1 MDEFKLKALI
11 ASEIQTSMGYLG
23 GELTEQRTK
32 SLEYYFGEPFGN
44 EQDGRSQ
51 VISTDVA
58 DTIESILPT
67 IMRTFTASPKAVQCV
82 GNKPG
87 DEAAA
92 KQATDYLNHVFYK
105 DNPGFTLMY
114 TFFKDALLQKNGI
127 MKIYWDD
134 SLDVERSTYAGLTD
148 DEFAMLVA
156 DPEVKVLEHT
166 EYDIDDEEALKEAA
180 DYIEAQ
186 GMPSDVQSSGK
197 MHDVVVNRMNKK
209 GQVRIE
215 NVPPEEFLIAR
226 NAKTIED
233 AHFTAHR
240 KYITRSELVEMGFD
254 VDEVKSLPTDND
266 QRYSEERTARYEDL
280 DYNSLNRH
288 TASDSANEQIL
299 IYECYIKIDEDE
311 DGIAELRKVTVA
323 GDSSYKILDN
333 VPFDRQ
339 PFVSVTPILVPH
351 RFYGR
356 SVSEL
361 VEDVQLVK
369 STIMRQLLDNMYLT
383 NNNRI
388 AVMDGQVNIDDLL
401 TNRPGGIVRTKQ
413 PPQSVIQPLQ
423 SQPLN
428 QQAMPLLEYLD
439 VVREQRTGITRYSQG
454 MDADSLNKTASGIN
468 QILTQAQLRVE
479 LICRVFAET
488 GVKELFKKLLET
500 VIKHET
506 KEKIIRVNEQ
516 YVTMM
521 PMEWVNRCNVDI
533 QVGLGTGSK
542 EQELVILN
550 NILERQLQ
558 AINLQKSAAGPMV
571 NLRNVHNTLT
581 KLVEAA
587 GLKNVET
594 YFTDPIIGAQQ
605 MPPPQQP
612 PPTEFEK
619 VTLAQVQGENQRKI
633 LDMQVKEKEL
643 DLKTQQMVLEFET
656 RIKEL
661 EAKYQVQFDS
671 NAIKREAM
679 TTNKGG
685 QSPQLGDIGDETQRQ
700 QQTFFNPNDSR

>member
-1 MDEFKLKALI
+1 MDEYKLKALI

-51 VISTDVA
+51 VVSTDVA

-67 IMRTFTASPKAVQCV
+67 IMRTFTASPKAVQCI

-127 MKIYWDD
+127 MKIFWDD
-134 SLDVERSTYAGLTD
+134 SLDVERSTYQGLTD

-156 DPEVKVLEHT
+156 DPEIKVLEHT
-166 EYDIDDEEALKEAA
+166 EYDIDDEEALKEAS
-180 DYIEAQ
+180 DFIEAQ
-186 GMPSDVQSSGK
+186 GMPADVQSSGK
-197 MHDVVVNRMNKK
+197 MHDVVVNRMKKK

-254 VDEVKSLPTDND
+254 PEEVKALPTDND
-266 QRYSEERTARYEDL
+266 QRYSEERTTRYEDL

-288 TASDSANEQIL
+288 TASDTANEQIL
-299 IYECYIKIDEDE
+299 IYECYMKIDEDE

-439 VVREQRTGITRYSQG
+439 VVREQRTGVTRYSQG
-454 MDADSLNKTASGIN
+454 MDADSLNKTASGIS

-488 GVKELFKKLLET
+488 GVKELFKKILET
-500 VIKHET
+500 VIKYET

-516 YVTMM
+516 YVAMM
-521 PMEWVNRCNVDI
+521 PMEWLNRCNVDI

-542 EQELVILN
+542 EQELAILN

-605 MPPPQQP
+605 MPPPQPP

-633 LDMQVKEKEL
+633 LDMQVKEKEI
-643 DLKTQQMVLEFET
+643 DLKTQQMILEFET

-679 TTNKGG
+679 TSKSGG
-685 QSPQLGDIGDETQRQ
+685 QSAQLGDIGDETQRQ
-700 QQTFFNPNDSR
+700 QKTFFNPNNT

>member
-1 MDEFKLKALI
+1 MNDYELKAI
-11 ASEIQTSMGYLG
+11 ISSEIQSSLGYLG
-23 GELTEQRTK
+23 GELTEARAK
-32 SLEYYFGEPFGN
+32 SLDYYFSEPFGN
-44 EQDGRSQ
+44 EQEGRSQ

-58 DTIESILPT
+58 DTIESILPQ

-82 GNKPG
+82 ANNAG
-87 DEAAA
+87 DEPIA

-105 DNPGFTLMY
+105 DNDGFTNLY

-127 MKIYWDD
+127 IKVFWDD
-134 SLDVERSTYAGLTD
+134 SMDVERSSYYGLTD
-148 DEFAMLVA
+148 DEFALLLA

-166 EYDIDDEEALKEAA
+166 EYERDNEEALKEAQKFLNDRMIPDQVPMA
-180 DYIEAQ
+180 E
-186 GMPSDVQSSGK
+186 K
-197 MHDVVVNRMNKK
+197 MHDVVVNRVKKK
-209 GQVRIE
+209 GRVCIE

-226 NAKTIED
+226 NAKSIPD

-240 KYITRSELVEMGFD
+240 KFITRSELVEMGFD
-254 VDEVKSLPTDND
+254 PETIANLPADVNNK
-266 QRYSEERTARYEDL
+266 YSEEKVSRKRYAEDEETAPTTDK
-280 DYNSLNRH
+280 
-288 TASDSANEQIL
+288 ANEEIL
-299 IYECYIKIDEDE
+299 IYECYMKLDEDE

-323 GDSSYKILDN
+323 GDSSYEILDN
-333 VPFDRQ
+333 VPYDRC

-383 NNNRI
+383 NNNRV

-413 PPQSVIQPLQ
+413 PPQSVITPMA

-428 QQAMPLLEYLD
+428 QSAMPLLEYLD
-439 VVREQRTGITRYSQG
+439 TVREQRTGITRYSQG
-454 MDADSLNKTASGIN
+454 MDADSLNKTASGLN
-468 QILTQAQLRVE
+468 QILTQAQMRVE

-488 GVKELFKKLLET
+488 GVKQLFNKVLEVVT
-500 VIKHET
+500 KYET

-521 PMEWVNRCNVDI
+521 PMEWANKCNVEI

-542 EQELVILN
+542 DQELAILN
-550 NILERQLQ
+550 VILERQIQ

-587 GLKNVET
+587 GLRNVET
-594 YFTDPIIGAQQ
+594 YFTDPVVGASQ
-605 MPPPQQP
+605 MPPPQP
-612 PPTEFEK
+612 PQPTEFEK

-633 LDMQVKEKEL
+633 LDTQIKEKEL
-643 DLKTQQMVLEFET
+643 ELKTQEMMLNMEVRL
-656 RIKEL
+656 KEL
-661 EAKYQVQFDS
+661 EAKYQMSIDS
-671 NAIKREAM
+671 NEIKKEIA
-679 TTNKGG
+679 NIPKKDNIAKVGDLG
-685 QSPQLGDIGDETQRQ
+685 QETVRQ
-700 QQTFFNPNDSR
+700 QQQFFDPKNQ

>member
-1 MDEFKLKALI
+1 MNDYELKAI
-11 ASEIQTSMGYLG
+11 ISSEIQSSLGYLG
-23 GELTEQRTK
+23 GELTEARAK
-32 SLEYYFGEPFGN
+32 SLDYYFSEPFGN
-44 EQDGRSQ
+44 EQEGRSQ

-58 DTIESILPT
+58 DTIESILPQ

-82 GNKPG
+82 ANNAG
-87 DEAAA
+87 DEAIA

-105 DNPGFTLMY
+105 DNDGFTNLY

-127 MKIYWDD
+127 IKVFWDD
-134 SLDVERSTYAGLTD
+134 SMDVERSSYYGLTD
-148 DEFAMLVA
+148 DEFALLLA

-166 EYDIDDEEALKEAA
+166 EYERDNEEALKEAQKFLNDRMIPDQVPMA
-180 DYIEAQ
+180 E
-186 GMPSDVQSSGK
+186 K
-197 MHDVVVNRMNKK
+197 MHDVVVNRVKKK
-209 GQVRIE
+209 GKVCIE

-226 NAKTIED
+226 NAKSIPD

-240 KYITRSELVEMGFD
+240 KFITRSELVEMGFD
-254 VDEVKSLPTDND
+254 PETIAKLPADVNNK
-266 QRYSEERTARYEDL
+266 YSEEKVSRKRYAEDEETAPTTDK
-280 DYNSLNRH
+280 
-288 TASDSANEQIL
+288 ANEEIL
-299 IYECYIKIDEDE
+299 IYECYMKLDEDE

-323 GDSSYKILDN
+323 GDSSYEILDN
-333 VPFDRQ
+333 VPYDRC
-339 PFVSVTPILVPH
+339 PFVSITPILVPH

-383 NNNRI
+383 NNNRV

-413 PPQSVIQPLQ
+413 PPQSVITPMA

-428 QQAMPLLEYLD
+428 QAAMPLLEYLD
-439 VVREQRTGITRYSQG
+439 TVREQRTGITRYSQG
-454 MDADSLNKTASGIN
+454 MDADSLNKTASGLN
-468 QILTQAQLRVE
+468 QILTQAQMRVE

-488 GVKELFKKLLET
+488 GVKQLFNKVLEVVT
-500 VIKHET
+500 KYET

-521 PMEWVNRCNVDI
+521 PMEWANKCNVEI

-542 EQELVILN
+542 DQELAILN
-550 NILERQLQ
+550 VILERQIQ

-587 GLKNVET
+587 GLRNVET
-594 YFTDPIIGAQQ
+594 YFTDPVVGASQ
-605 MPPPQQP
+605 MPPPQP
-612 PPTEFEK
+612 PQPTEFEK

-633 LDMQVKEKEL
+633 LDTQIKEKEL
-643 DLKTQQMVLEFET
+643 ELKTQEMMLNMEVRL
-656 RIKEL
+656 KEL
-661 EAKYQVQFDS
+661 EAKYQMSIDS
-671 NAIKREAM
+671 NEIKKEIA
-679 TTNKGG
+679 NIPKKDNIAKVGDLG
-685 QSPQLGDIGDETQRQ
+685 QETVRQ
-700 QQTFFNPNDSR
+700 QQQFFDPKNQ

>member
-1 MDEFKLKALI
+1 MNDYELKAI
-11 ASEIQTSMGYLG
+11 ISSEIQSSLGYLG
-23 GELTEQRTK
+23 GELTEARAK
-32 SLEYYFGEPFGN
+32 SLDYYFSEPFGN
-44 EQDGRSQ
+44 EQEGRSQ

-58 DTIESILPT
+58 DTIESILPQ

-82 GNKPG
+82 ANNAG
-87 DEAAA
+87 DEPIA

-105 DNPGFTLMY
+105 DNDGFTNLY

-127 MKIYWDD
+127 IKVFWDD
-134 SLDVERSTYAGLTD
+134 SMDVERSSYYGLTD
-148 DEFAMLVA
+148 DEFALLLA

-166 EYDIDDEEALKEAA
+166 EYERDNEEALKEAQKFLNDRMIPDQVPMA
-180 DYIEAQ
+180 E
-186 GMPSDVQSSGK
+186 K
-197 MHDVVVNRMNKK
+197 MHDVVVNRVKKK
-209 GQVRIE
+209 GKVCIE

-226 NAKTIED
+226 NAKSIPD

-240 KYITRSELVEMGFD
+240 KFITRSELVEMGFD
-254 VDEVKSLPTDND
+254 PETIAKLPADVNNK
-266 QRYSEERTARYEDL
+266 YSEEKVSRKRYAEDEETAPTTDK
-280 DYNSLNRH
+280 
-288 TASDSANEQIL
+288 ANEEIL
-299 IYECYIKIDEDE
+299 IYECYMKLDEDE

-323 GDSSYKILDN
+323 GDSSYEILDN
-333 VPFDRQ
+333 VPYDRC

-383 NNNRI
+383 NNNRV

-413 PPQSVIQPLQ
+413 PPQSVITPMA

-428 QQAMPLLEYLD
+428 QAAMPLLEYLD
-439 VVREQRTGITRYSQG
+439 TVREQRTGITRYSQG
-454 MDADSLNKTASGIN
+454 MDADSLNKTASGLN
-468 QILTQAQLRVE
+468 QILTQAQMRVE

-488 GVKELFKKLLET
+488 GVKQLFNKVLEVVT
-500 VIKHET
+500 KYET

-521 PMEWVNRCNVDI
+521 PMEWANKCNVEI

-542 EQELVILN
+542 DQELAILN
-550 NILERQLQ
+550 VILERQIQ

-581 KLVEAA
+581 KLVEAV
-587 GLKNVET
+587 GLRNVET
-594 YFTDPIIGAQQ
+594 YFTDPVVGAAQ
-605 MPPPQQP
+605 MPPPLP
-612 PPTEFEK
+612 PQPTEFEK

-633 LDMQVKEKEL
+633 LDTQIKEKEL
-643 DLKTQQMVLEFET
+643 ELKTQEMMLNMEVRL
-656 RIKEL
+656 KEL
-661 EAKYQVQFDS
+661 EAKYQMSIDS
-671 NAIKREAM
+671 NEIKKEIA
-679 TTNKGG
+679 NIPKKDNIAKVGDLG
-685 QSPQLGDIGDETQRQ
+685 QETVRQ
-700 QQTFFNPNDSR
+700 QQQFFDPKNQ

>member
-1 MDEFKLKALI
+1 MNDYELKAI
-11 ASEIQTSMGYLG
+11 ISSEIQSSLGYLG
-23 GELTEQRTK
+23 GELTEARAK
-32 SLEYYFGEPFGN
+32 SLDYYFSEPFGN
-44 EQDGRSQ
+44 EQEGRSQ

-58 DTIESILPT
+58 DTIESILPQ

-82 GNKPG
+82 ANNAG
-87 DEAAA
+87 DEPIA

-105 DNPGFTLMY
+105 DNDGFTNLY

-127 MKIYWDD
+127 IKVFWDD
-134 SLDVERSTYAGLTD
+134 SMDVERSSYYGLTD
-148 DEFAMLVA
+148 DEFALLLA

-166 EYDIDDEEALKEAA
+166 EYERDNEEALKEAQKFLNDRMIPDQVPMA
-180 DYIEAQ
+180 E
-186 GMPSDVQSSGK
+186 K
-197 MHDVVVNRMNKK
+197 MHDVVVNRVKKK
-209 GQVRIE
+209 GKVCIE

-226 NAKTIED
+226 NAKSIPD

-240 KYITRSELVEMGFD
+240 KFITRSELVEMGFD
-254 VDEVKSLPTDND
+254 PETIAKLPADVNNK
-266 QRYSEERTARYEDL
+266 YSEEKVSRKRYAEDEETAPTTDK
-280 DYNSLNRH
+280 
-288 TASDSANEQIL
+288 ANEEIL
-299 IYECYIKIDEDE
+299 IYECYMKLDEDE

-323 GDSSYKILDN
+323 GDSSYEILDN
-333 VPFDRQ
+333 VPYDRC

-383 NNNRI
+383 NNNRV

-413 PPQSVIQPLQ
+413 PPQSVITPMA

-428 QQAMPLLEYLD
+428 QAAMPLLEYLD
-439 VVREQRTGITRYSQG
+439 TVREQRTGITRYSQG
-454 MDADSLNKTASGIN
+454 MDADSLNKTASGLN
-468 QILTQAQLRVE
+468 QILTQAQMRVE

-488 GVKELFKKLLET
+488 GVKQLFNKVLEVVT
-500 VIKHET
+500 KYET

-521 PMEWVNRCNVDI
+521 PMEWANKCNVEI

-542 EQELVILN
+542 DQELAILN
-550 NILERQLQ
+550 VILERQIQ

-587 GLKNVET
+587 GLRNVET
-594 YFTDPIIGAQQ
+594 YFTDPVVGAAQ
-605 MPPPQQP
+605 MPPPLP
-612 PPTEFEK
+612 PQPTEFEK

-633 LDMQVKEKEL
+633 LDTQIKEKEL
-643 DLKTQQMVLEFET
+643 ELKTQEMMLNMEVRL
-656 RIKEL
+656 KEL
-661 EAKYQVQFDS
+661 EAKYQMSIDS
-671 NAIKREAM
+671 NEIKKEIA
-679 TTNKGG
+679 NIPKKDNIAKVGDLG
-685 QSPQLGDIGDETQRQ
+685 QETVRQ
-700 QQTFFNPNDSR
+700 QQQFFDPKNQ

>member
-1 MDEFKLKALI
+1 MNDYELKAI
-11 ASEIQTSMGYLG
+11 ISSEIQSSLGYLG
-23 GELTEQRTK
+23 GELTEARAK
-32 SLEYYFGEPFGN
+32 SLDYYFSEPFGN
-44 EQDGRSQ
+44 EQEGRSQ

-58 DTIESILPT
+58 DTIESILPQ

-82 GNKPG
+82 ANNAG
-87 DEAAA
+87 DESIA

-105 DNPGFTLMY
+105 DNDGFTNLY

-127 MKIYWDD
+127 IKVFWDD
-134 SLDVERSTYAGLTD
+134 SMDVERSSYYGLTD
-148 DEFAMLVA
+148 DEFALLLA
-156 DPEVKVLEHT
+156 DSEIKVLEHT
-166 EYDIDDEEALKEAA
+166 EYEVEDEESLKAA
-180 DYIEAQ
+180 QSYLQETT
-186 GMPSDVQSSGK
+186 MMSDEVIVEK
-197 MHDVVVNRMNKK
+197 LHDVVVNRIKKK
-209 GQVRIE
+209 GKVCIE

-226 NAKTIED
+226 NAKSIAD

-240 KYITRSELVEMGFD
+240 KFITRSELVEMGFD
-254 VDEVKSLPTDND
+254 PETIAKLPADVNNK
-266 QRYSEERTARYEDL
+266 YSEEKVSRKRYAEDEETAPTTDK
-280 DYNSLNRH
+280 
-288 TASDSANEQIL
+288 ANEEIL
-299 IYECYIKIDEDE
+299 IYECYMKLDEDE

-323 GDSSYKILDN
+323 GDSSYEILDN
-333 VPFDRQ
+333 VPYDRC

-383 NNNRI
+383 NNNRV

-413 PPQSVIQPLQ
+413 PPQSVITPMA

-428 QQAMPLLEYLD
+428 QAAMPLLEYLD
-439 VVREQRTGITRYSQG
+439 TVREQRTGITRYSQG
-454 MDADSLNKTASGIN
+454 MDADSLNKTASGLN
-468 QILTQAQLRVE
+468 QILTQAQMRVE

-488 GVKELFKKLLET
+488 GVKQLFNKVLEVVT
-500 VIKHET
+500 KYET
-506 KEKIIRVNEQ
+506 KEKIIRVNEE

-521 PMEWVNRCNVDI
+521 PMEWANKCNVEI

-542 EQELVILN
+542 DQELAILN
-550 NILERQLQ
+550 VILERQIQ

-587 GLKNVET
+587 GLRNVET
-594 YFTDPIIGAQQ
+594 YFTDPVIGAAT
-605 MPPPQQP
+605 MPPPP
-612 PPTEFEK
+612 PPQPTEFEK

-633 LDMQVKEKEL
+633 LDTQIKEKEL
-643 DLKTQQMVLEFET
+643 ELKTQEMMLNMEV

-661 EAKYQVQFDS
+661 EAKYQMSIDS
-671 NAIKREAM
+671 NEIKKEIA
-679 TTNKGG
+679 NIPKKDNIAKVGDLG
-685 QSPQLGDIGDETQRQ
+685 QETVKQ
-700 QQTFFNPNDSR
+700 QQQFFDPKNQ

>member
-1 MDEFKLKALI
+1 MNDYELKAI
-11 ASEIQTSMGYLG
+11 ISSEIQSSLGYLG
-23 GELTEQRTK
+23 GELTEARAK
-32 SLEYYFGEPFGN
+32 SLDYYFSEPFGN
-44 EQDGRSQ
+44 EQEGRSQ

-58 DTIESILPT
+58 DTIESILPQ

-82 GNKPG
+82 ANNAQ
-87 DEAAA
+87 DEAIA

-105 DNPGFTLMY
+105 DNDGFTNLY

-127 MKIYWDD
+127 IKVFWDD
-134 SLDVERSTYAGLTD
+134 SMDVERSSYYGLTD
-148 DEFAMLVA
+148 DEFALLLA

-166 EYDIDDEEALKEAA
+166 EYERDNEEALKEAQKFLNDRMIPDQVPMA
-180 DYIEAQ
+180 E
-186 GMPSDVQSSGK
+186 K
-197 MHDVVVNRMNKK
+197 MHDVVVNRVKKK
-209 GQVRIE
+209 GKVCIE

-226 NAKTIED
+226 NAKSIPD

-240 KYITRSELVEMGFD
+240 KFITRSELVEMGFD
-254 VDEVKSLPTDND
+254 PETIANLPADVNNK
-266 QRYSEERTARYEDL
+266 YSEEKVSRKRYAEDEETAPTTDK
-280 DYNSLNRH
+280 
-288 TASDSANEQIL
+288 ANEEIL
-299 IYECYIKIDEDE
+299 IYECYMKLDEDE

-323 GDSSYKILDN
+323 GDSSYEILDN
-333 VPFDRQ
+333 VPYDRC
-339 PFVSVTPILVPH
+339 PFVSITPILVPH

-383 NNNRI
+383 NNNRV

-413 PPQSVIQPLQ
+413 PPQSVITPMA

-428 QQAMPLLEYLD
+428 QAAMPLLEYLD
-439 VVREQRTGITRYSQG
+439 TVREQRTGITRYSQG
-454 MDADSLNKTASGIN
+454 MDADSLNKTASGLN
-468 QILTQAQLRVE
+468 QILTQAQMRVE

-488 GVKELFKKLLET
+488 GVKQLFNKVLEVVT
-500 VIKHET
+500 KYET

-521 PMEWVNRCNVDI
+521 PMEWANKCNVEI

-542 EQELVILN
+542 DQELAILN
-550 NILERQLQ
+550 VILERQIQ

-587 GLKNVET
+587 GLRNVET
-594 YFTDPIIGAQQ
+594 YFTDPVVGAAQ
-605 MPPPQQP
+605 MPPPLP
-612 PPTEFEK
+612 PQPTEFEK

-633 LDMQVKEKEL
+633 LDTQIKEKEL
-643 DLKTQQMVLEFET
+643 ELKTQEMMLNMEVRL
-656 RIKEL
+656 KEL
-661 EAKYQVQFDS
+661 EAKYQMSIDS
-671 NAIKREAM
+671 NEIKKEIA
-679 TTNKGG
+679 NIPKKDNIAKVGDLG
-685 QSPQLGDIGDETQRQ
+685 QETVRQ
-700 QQTFFNPNDSR
+700 QQQFFDPKNQ

>member
-186 GMPSDVQSSGK
+186 GMPSDVKSSGK

-299 IYECYIKIDEDE
+299 IYECYIKLDEDE

>member
-1 MDEFKLKALI
+1 MDEHKLKALI

-127 MKIYWDD
+127 MKIFWDD
-134 SLDVERSTYAGLTD
+134 SLDVERSTYEGLTD

-180 DYIEAQ
+180 DFIEAQ
-186 GMPSDVQSSGK
+186 GMPAGVQSSGK

-226 NAKTIED
+226 NAKTIEE

-254 VDEVKSLPTDND
+254 VEEVKGLPND
-266 QRYSEERTARYEDL
+266 QRYSEERTTRYEDL

-288 TASDSANEQIL
+288 STSDTANEQIL
-299 IYECYIKIDEDE
+299 IYECYIKLDEDE

-383 NNNRI
+383 NNNRV

-521 PMEWVNRCNVDI
+521 PMEWINRCNVDI

-594 YFTDPIIGAQQ
+594 YFTDPIIGASQ
-605 MPPPQQP
+605 MPPPQPP

-643 DLKTQQMVLEFET
+643 DLKTQQMILEFET

-679 TTNKGG
+679 ASKSDG
-685 QSPQLGDIGDETQRQ
+685 QTPQLGDIGEETQRQ
-700 QQTFFNPNDSR
+700 QQTFFNPNNSR

>member
-700 QQTFFNPNDSR
+700 QQTFFNPNNSR

>member
-1 MDEFKLKALI
+1 MDEYKLKALI

-594 YFTDPIIGAQQ
+594 YFTDPIVGAQQ

>member
-1 MDEFKLKALI
+1 MNDYELKAI
-11 ASEIQTSMGYLG
+11 ISSEIQSSLGYLG
-23 GELTEQRTK
+23 GELTEARAK
-32 SLEYYFGEPFGN
+32 SLDYYFSEPFGN
-44 EQDGRSQ
+44 EQEGRSQ

-58 DTIESILPT
+58 DTIESILPQ

-82 GNKPG
+82 ANNAG
-87 DEAAA
+87 DEPIA

-105 DNPGFTLMY
+105 DNDGFTNLY

-127 MKIYWDD
+127 IKVFWDD
-134 SLDVERSTYAGLTD
+134 SMDVERSSYYGLTD
-148 DEFAMLVA
+148 DEFALLLA

-166 EYDIDDEEALKEAA
+166 EYERDNEEALKEAQKFLNDRMIPDQVPMA
-180 DYIEAQ
+180 E
-186 GMPSDVQSSGK
+186 K
-197 MHDVVVNRMNKK
+197 MHDVVVNRVKKK
-209 GQVRIE
+209 GKVCIE

-226 NAKTIED
+226 NAKSIPD

-240 KYITRSELVEMGFD
+240 KFITRSELVEMGFD
-254 VDEVKSLPTDND
+254 PETIANLPADVNNK
-266 QRYSEERTARYEDL
+266 YSEEKVSRKRYAEDEETAPTTDK
-280 DYNSLNRH
+280 
-288 TASDSANEQIL
+288 ANEEIL
-299 IYECYIKIDEDE
+299 IYECYMKLDEDE

-323 GDSSYKILDN
+323 GDSSYEILDN
-333 VPFDRQ
+333 VPYDRC

-383 NNNRI
+383 NNNRV

-413 PPQSVIQPLQ
+413 PPQSVITPMA

-428 QQAMPLLEYLD
+428 QAAMPLLEYLD
-439 VVREQRTGITRYSQG
+439 TVREQRTGITRYSQG
-454 MDADSLNKTASGIN
+454 MDADSLNKTASGLN
-468 QILTQAQLRVE
+468 QILTQAQMRVE

-488 GVKELFKKLLET
+488 GVKQLFNKVLEVVT
-500 VIKHET
+500 KYET

-521 PMEWVNRCNVDI
+521 PMEWANKCNVEI

-542 EQELVILN
+542 DQELAILN
-550 NILERQLQ
+550 VILERQIQ

-587 GLKNVET
+587 GLRNVET
-594 YFTDPIIGAQQ
+594 YFTDPVVGASQ
-605 MPPPQQP
+605 MPPPQP
-612 PPTEFEK
+612 PQPTEFEK

-633 LDMQVKEKEL
+633 LDTQIKEKEL
-643 DLKTQQMVLEFET
+643 ELKTQEMMLNMEVRL
-656 RIKEL
+656 KEL
-661 EAKYQVQFDS
+661 EAKYQMSIDS
-671 NAIKREAM
+671 NEIKKEIA
-679 TTNKGG
+679 NIPKKDNIAKVGDLG
-685 QSPQLGDIGDETQRQ
+685 QETVRQ
-700 QQTFFNPNDSR
+700 QQQFFDPKNQ

>member
-299 IYECYIKIDEDE
+299 IYECYIKLDEDE

-679 TTNKGG
+679 STNKGG

>member
-1 MDEFKLKALI
+1 MNDYELKAI
-11 ASEIQTSMGYLG
+11 ISSEIQSSLGYLG
-23 GELTEQRTK
+23 GELTEARAK
-32 SLEYYFGEPFGN
+32 SLDYYFSEPFGN
-44 EQDGRSQ
+44 EQEGRSQ

-58 DTIESILPT
+58 DTIESILPQ

-82 GNKPG
+82 ANNAG
-87 DEAAA
+87 DEPIA

-105 DNPGFTLMY
+105 DNDGFTNLY

-127 MKIYWDD
+127 IKVFWDD
-134 SLDVERSTYAGLTD
+134 SMDVERSSYYGLTD
-148 DEFAMLVA
+148 DEFALLLA

-166 EYDIDDEEALKEAA
+166 EYERDNEEALKEAQKFLNDRMIPDQVPMA
-180 DYIEAQ
+180 E
-186 GMPSDVQSSGK
+186 K
-197 MHDVVVNRMNKK
+197 MHDVVVNRVKKK
-209 GQVRIE
+209 GKVCIE

-226 NAKTIED
+226 NAKSIPD

-240 KYITRSELVEMGFD
+240 KFITRSELVEMGFD
-254 VDEVKSLPTDND
+254 PETIAKLPADVNNK
-266 QRYSEERTARYEDL
+266 YSEEKVSRKRYAEDEETAPTTDK
-280 DYNSLNRH
+280 
-288 TASDSANEQIL
+288 ANEEIL
-299 IYECYIKIDEDE
+299 IYECYMKLDEDE

-323 GDSSYKILDN
+323 GDSSYEILDN
-333 VPFDRQ
+333 VPYDRC

-383 NNNRI
+383 NNNRV

-413 PPQSVIQPLQ
+413 PPQSVITPMA

-428 QQAMPLLEYLD
+428 QAAMPLLEYLD
-439 VVREQRTGITRYSQG
+439 TVREQRTGITRYSQG
-454 MDADSLNKTASGIN
+454 MDADSLNKTASGLN
-468 QILTQAQLRVE
+468 QILTQAQMRVE

-488 GVKELFKKLLET
+488 GVKQLFNKVLEVVT
-500 VIKHET
+500 KYET

-521 PMEWVNRCNVDI
+521 PMEWANKCNVEI

-542 EQELVILN
+542 DQELAILN
-550 NILERQLQ
+550 VILERQIQ

-587 GLKNVET
+587 GLRNVET
-594 YFTDPIIGAQQ
+594 YFTDPVVGASQ
-605 MPPPQQP
+605 MPPPQP
-612 PPTEFEK
+612 PQPTEFEK

-633 LDMQVKEKEL
+633 LDTQIKEKEL
-643 DLKTQQMVLEFET
+643 ELKTQEMMLNMEVRL
-656 RIKEL
+656 KEL
-661 EAKYQVQFDS
+661 EAKYQMSIDS
-671 NAIKREAM
+671 NEIKKEIA
-679 TTNKGG
+679 NIPKKDNIAKVGDLG
-685 QSPQLGDIGDETQRQ
+685 QETVRQ
-700 QQTFFNPNDSR
+700 QQQFFDPKNQ

>member
-1 MDEFKLKALI
+1 MNDYELKAI
-11 ASEIQTSMGYLG
+11 ISSEIQSSLGYLG
-23 GELTEQRTK
+23 GELTEARAK
-32 SLEYYFGEPFGN
+32 SLDYYFSEPFGN
-44 EQDGRSQ
+44 EQEGRSQ

-58 DTIESILPT
+58 DTIESILPQ
-67 IMRTFTASPKAVQCV
+67 IMRTFTASPKAVQCIA
-82 GNKPG
+82 NNAG
-87 DEAAA
+87 DEPIA

-105 DNPGFTLMY
+105 DNDGFTNLY

-127 MKIYWDD
+127 IKVFWDD
-134 SLDVERSTYAGLTD
+134 SMDVERSSYYGLTD
-148 DEFAMLVA
+148 DEFALLLA

-166 EYDIDDEEALKEAA
+166 EYERDNEEALKEAQKFLNDRMIPDQVPMA
-180 DYIEAQ
+180 E
-186 GMPSDVQSSGK
+186 K
-197 MHDVVVNRMNKK
+197 MHDVVVNRVKKK
-209 GQVRIE
+209 GKVCIE

-226 NAKTIED
+226 NAKSIPD

-240 KYITRSELVEMGFD
+240 KFITRSELVEMGFD
-254 VDEVKSLPTDND
+254 PETIAKLPADVNNK
-266 QRYSEERTARYEDL
+266 YSEEKVSRKRYAEDEETAPTTDK
-280 DYNSLNRH
+280 
-288 TASDSANEQIL
+288 ANEEIL
-299 IYECYIKIDEDE
+299 IYECYMKLDEDE

-323 GDSSYKILDN
+323 GDSSYEILDN
-333 VPFDRQ
+333 VPYDRC

-383 NNNRI
+383 NNNRV

-413 PPQSVIQPLQ
+413 PPQSVITPMA

-428 QQAMPLLEYLD
+428 QAAMPLLEYLD
-439 VVREQRTGITRYSQG
+439 TVREQRTGITRYSQG
-454 MDADSLNKTASGIN
+454 MDADSLNKTASGLN
-468 QILTQAQLRVE
+468 QILTQAQMRVE

-488 GVKELFKKLLET
+488 GVKQLFNKVLEVVT
-500 VIKHET
+500 KYET

-521 PMEWVNRCNVDI
+521 PMEWANKCNVEI

-542 EQELVILN
+542 DQELAILN
-550 NILERQLQ
+550 VILERQIQ

-587 GLKNVET
+587 GLRNVET
-594 YFTDPIIGAQQ
+594 YFTDPVVGAAQ
-605 MPPPQQP
+605 MPPPLP
-612 PPTEFEK
+612 PQPTEFEK

-633 LDMQVKEKEL
+633 LDTQIKEKEL
-643 DLKTQQMVLEFET
+643 ELKTQEMMLNMEVRL
-656 RIKEL
+656 KEL
-661 EAKYQVQFDS
+661 EAKYQMSIDS
-671 NAIKREAM
+671 NEIKKEIA
-679 TTNKGG
+679 NIPKKDNIAKVGDLG
-685 QSPQLGDIGDETQRQ
+685 QETVRQ
-700 QQTFFNPNDSR
+700 QQQFFDPKNQ

>member
-1 MDEFKLKALI
+1 MDEYKLKALI

-288 TASDSANEQIL
+288 TASDTANEQIL
-299 IYECYIKIDEDE
+299 IYECYIKLDEDE

-500 VIKHET
+500 VIKYET

-594 YFTDPIIGAQQ
+594 YFTDPIIGASQ
-605 MPPPQQP
+605 MPPPQPP

-643 DLKTQQMVLEFET
+643 DLKTQQMILEFET

-679 TTNKGG
+679 ASKSDG
-685 QSPQLGDIGDETQRQ
+685 QTPQLGDIGEETQRQ
-700 QQTFFNPNDSR
+700 QQTFFNPNNSR

>member
-1 MDEFKLKALI
+1 MNDYELKAI
-11 ASEIQTSMGYLG
+11 ISSEIQSSLGYLG
-23 GELTEQRTK
+23 GELTEARAK
-32 SLEYYFGEPFGN
+32 SLDYYFSEPFGN
-44 EQDGRSQ
+44 EQEGRSQ

-58 DTIESILPT
+58 DTIESILPQ
-67 IMRTFTASPKAVQCV
+67 IMRTFTASPKVVQCV
-82 GNKPG
+82 ANNAQ
-87 DEAAA
+87 DEAIS

-105 DNPGFTLMY
+105 DNDGFTNLY

-127 MKIYWDD
+127 IKVFWDD
-134 SLDVERSTYAGLTD
+134 SMDVERSSYYGLTD
-148 DEFAMLVA
+148 DEFALLLA
-156 DPEVKVLEHT
+156 DPEIKVLEHT
-166 EYDIDDEEALKEAA
+166 EYEKDSEESITEAA
-180 DYIEAQ
+180 NLLGEQIIAE
-186 GMPSDVQSSGK
+186 K
-197 MHDVVVNRMNKK
+197 MHDVVVNRIKKK
-209 GQVRIE
+209 GKVCIE

-226 NAKTIED
+226 NAKSIPD

-240 KYITRSELVEMGFD
+240 KFITRSELVEMGFD
-254 VDEVKSLPTDND
+254 PDVIDKLPADVNNK
-266 QRYSEERTARYEDL
+266 YSEEKVSRRRYAEDEETTPTT
-280 DYNSLNRH
+280 DK
-288 TASDSANEQIL
+288 ANEEIL
-299 IYECYIKIDEDE
+299 IYECYMKLDEDK

-323 GDSSYKILDN
+323 GDSSYEILDN
-333 VPFDRQ
+333 VPYDRC

-383 NNNRI
+383 NNNRV

-413 PPQSVIQPLQ
+413 PPQSVITPMA

-428 QQAMPLLEYLD
+428 QAAMPLLEYLD
-439 VVREQRTGITRYSQG
+439 TVREQRTGITRYSQG
-454 MDADSLNKTASGIN
+454 MDADSLNKTASGLN
-468 QILTQAQLRVE
+468 QILTQAQMRVE

-488 GVKELFKKLLET
+488 GVKELFNKVLEVVT
-500 VIKHET
+500 KYES

-521 PMEWVNRCNVDI
+521 PMEWANKCNVEI

-542 EQELVILN
+542 DQELAILN
-550 NILERQLQ
+550 VILERQIQ

-587 GLKNVET
+587 GLRNVET
-594 YFTDPIIGAQQ
+594 YFTDPVVGASQ
-605 MPPPQQP
+605 MPPPQP
-612 PPTEFEK
+612 PQPTEFEK

-633 LDMQVKEKEL
+633 LDTQIKEKEL
-643 DLKTQQMVLEFET
+643 ELKTQEMMLNMEV

-661 EAKYQVQFDS
+661 EAKYQMNIDS
-671 NAIKREAM
+671 NEIKKEIANM
-679 TTNKGG
+679 PKKDNIAKVGDLG
-685 QSPQLGDIGDETQRQ
+685 QETVRQ
-700 QQTFFNPNDSR
+700 QQQFFDPKNQ

>member
-1 MDEFKLKALI
+1 MNDYELKAI
-11 ASEIQTSMGYLG
+11 ISSEIQSSLGYLG
-23 GELTEQRTK
+23 GELTEARAK
-32 SLEYYFGEPFGN
+32 SLDYYFSEPFGN
-44 EQDGRSQ
+44 EQEGRSQ

-58 DTIESILPT
+58 DTIESILPQ
-67 IMRTFTASPKAVQCV
+67 IMRTFTASPKVVQCV
-82 GNKPG
+82 ANNAQ
-87 DEAAA
+87 DEAIS

-105 DNPGFTLMY
+105 DNDGFTNLY

-127 MKIYWDD
+127 IKVFWDD
-134 SLDVERSTYAGLTD
+134 SMDVERSSYYGLTD
-148 DEFAMLVA
+148 DEFALLLA
-156 DPEVKVLEHT
+156 DPEIKVLEHT
-166 EYDIDDEEALKEAA
+166 EYEKDSEESITEASNLLGEQIIA
-180 DYIEAQ
+180 E
-186 GMPSDVQSSGK
+186 K
-197 MHDVVVNRMNKK
+197 MHDVVVNRIKKK
-209 GQVRIE
+209 GKVCIE

-226 NAKTIED
+226 NAKSIPD

-240 KYITRSELVEMGFD
+240 KFITRSELVEMGFD
-254 VDEVKSLPTDND
+254 PDVIDKLPADVNNK
-266 QRYSEERTARYEDL
+266 YSEEKVSRRRYAEDEETTPTT
-280 DYNSLNRH
+280 DK
-288 TASDSANEQIL
+288 ANEEIL
-299 IYECYIKIDEDE
+299 IYECYMKLDEDK

-323 GDSSYKILDN
+323 GDSSYEILDN
-333 VPFDRQ
+333 VPYDRC

-383 NNNRI
+383 NNNRV

-413 PPQSVIQPLQ
+413 PPQSVITPMA

-428 QQAMPLLEYLD
+428 QAAMPLLEYLD
-439 VVREQRTGITRYSQG
+439 TVREQRTGITRYSQG
-454 MDADSLNKTASGIN
+454 MDADSLNKTASGLN
-468 QILTQAQLRVE
+468 QILTQAQMRVE

-488 GVKELFKKLLET
+488 GVKELFNKVLEVVT
-500 VIKHET
+500 KYES

-521 PMEWVNRCNVDI
+521 PMEWANKCNVEI

-542 EQELVILN
+542 DQELAILN
-550 NILERQLQ
+550 VILERQIQ

-587 GLKNVET
+587 GLRNVET
-594 YFTDPIIGAQQ
+594 YFTDPVIGAAT
-605 MPPPQQP
+605 MPPAPPPQ
-612 PPTEFEK
+612 PTEFEK

-633 LDMQVKEKEL
+633 LDTQIKEKEL
-643 DLKTQQMVLEFET
+643 ELKTQEMMLNMEV

-661 EAKYQVQFDS
+661 EAKYQMNIDS
-671 NAIKREAM
+671 NEIKKEIANM
-679 TTNKGG
+679 PKKDNIAKVGDLG
-685 QSPQLGDIGDETQRQ
+685 QETVRQ
-700 QQTFFNPNDSR
+700 QQQFFDPKNQ